1 MTEREMPKKSLYRYW
16 TRKPARG
23 KNIKKVSG
31 GDTGI
36 SSADGQDLMWKR
48 KIVTPEHVLSKIDP
62 GMRIFLGTGMAEPR
76 TMVKNLM
83 ESEQINLQDLELIQ
97 LVSLGDLVAIDER
110 YARKFRLKTFFS
122 GWIASD
128 AISQGRVDLIPSRF
142 SRVPWLFK
150 AGAINIDAAFIQI
163 TPPDDNGYAYLV
175 GVSAERQAMEMAKI
189 VVGEIND
196 QIPRTMGDTL
206 VHVDEFNY
214 LIRATDP
221 PYYVNRW
228 PLQDVYLK
236 IAANISQVIR
246 DGSCISYGLGPLFE
260 ALAKALATKKD
271 LGIHSPFFTD
281 ALMDL
286 VKSGAVSNRYKG
298 VFRGKSCASYVIG
311 TKELMQWLDMNPLLE
326 FQPQDIV
333 MDPWTIALNEN
344 MVAIFPA
351 RKVDLTGDIAL
362 HTGKGNV
369 TAGPGNV
376 QELFAGAGQAKN
388 GRTIFALPSRNR
400 KGQPNIKVSLDE
412 YPFQFTN
419 RESMDM
425 VVTEYGVAYLMGK
438 TLRERAQAIIEIA
451 HPDDREEL
459 VRQAKERKMIYADQI
474 YFAES
479 GHLYPE
485 KIACS
490 HRFKDLLTVRFRA
503 IKPSDE
509 EEMRRLFYRFSD
521 QAVYYRYFSPIKTM
535 PHKRMQEY
543 VNVDYRCTMSIVAII
558 DEAGVEKIIG
568 EARYVKSQDDPF
580 ADTAFIVDE
589 NYQGMGIS
597 TYLFN
602 LLIRAA
608 REEGIAGLRADI
620 LENNRAMLKVYEK
633 AIYPVQTVLSGG
645 VYKVTVPFESPAS
658 PT

>member
-1 MTEREMPKKSLYRYW
+1 MENTL
-16 TRKPARG
+16 
-23 KNIKKVSG
+23 
-31 GDTGI
+31 
-36 SSADGQDLMWKR
+36 SSDGQEIMWKQ
-48 KIVTPEHVLSKIDP
+48 KIVSPSDVLDKIDP
-62 GMRIFLGTGMAEPR
+62 GMSIFLGTGMAEPR
-76 TMVKNLM
+76 TLVKHLM
-83 ESEQINLQDLELIQ
+83 ESNQFNLQDLELIQ
-97 LVSLGDLVAIDER
+97 LVSLGDAVAIDER

-142 SRVPWLFK
+142 SRVPWLFQS
-150 AGAINIDAAFIQI
+150 GAINIDVAFIQV

-175 GVSAERQAMEMAKI
+175 GSSVERQAMEMAKI
-189 VVGEIND
+189 VVGEING

-206 VHVDEFNY
+206 VNMDDFHY
-214 LIRATDP
+214 LVEGIEP
-221 PYYVNRW
+221 PYYVQRW

-236 IAANISQVIR
+236 IAANVASVIQ
-246 DGSCISYGLGPLFE
+246 DGNCISYGIGPLYE
-260 ALAKALATKKD
+260 ALAKTLATKKN
-271 LGIHSPFFTD
+271 LGVHSPFFTD

-286 VKSGAVSNRYKG
+286 VKSGAVTNRYKSI
-298 VFRGKSCASYVIG
+298 FRGKSCASHVLG
-311 TKELMQWLDMNPLLE
+311 TKELMSWLDLNSLVE

-333 MDPWTIALNEN
+333 MDPRVIGRNDN

-376 QELFAGAGQAKN
+376 LELFMGAALSHN

-400 KGQPNIKVSLDE
+400 KGKPNILISLDK

-419 RESMDM
+419 RESMDV
-425 VVTEYGVAYLMGK
+425 VVTEYGVAHLMGK
-438 TLRERAQAIIEIA
+438 TLRERAQALIEIA
-451 HPDDREEL
+451 HPDDRAEL
-459 VRQAKERKMIYADQI
+459 VRQAKEAKMIYADQI

-479 GHLYPE
+479 GHLYPD

-490 HRFKDLLTVRFRA
+490 HRFKDSVTVRFRA

-521 QAVYYRYFSPIKTM
+521 QSVYYRYFSPIKTM
-535 PHKRMQEY
+535 PHKKMQEY
-543 VNVDYRCTMSIVAII
+543 VNVDYRYTMSIVAII
-558 DEAGVEKIIG
+558 DESGLEKIIG
-568 EARYVKSQDDPF
+568 EARYVRSQGESY

-589 NYQGMGIS
+589 QYQGMGIS

-608 REEGIAGLRADI
+608 REEGIAGLKADV

-633 AIYPVQTVLSGG
+633 ALYPVQTVLAGG
-645 VYKVTVPFESPAS
+645 VYKITIPFNAPAS
-658 PT
+658 